1 LHEDYRIRL
10 LVNHPLGADREKD
23 LQKGSNEQRK
33 RRQDSEREEVQK
45 ARKVLMEQAERR
57 IFMERGGAL

>member
-1 LHEDYRIRL
+1 M
-10 LVNHPLGADREKD
+10 NHPLGADREKD